1 MIVVLVS
8 PGRQKKWSVKLLI
21 FTCPS
26 ILTFV
31 LGAQKNSLIETILL
45 STHNTCFG

>member
-21 FTCPS
+21 FSCPS

-31 LGAQKNSLIETILL
+31 MGAQKNPLVETIML
-45 STHNTCFG
+45 STHNACFA